1 MQNIFFSLN
10 VSLFIVIL
18 SSKIFLNDKFIFKKT
33 WMFWFE
39 NVKISSKSDLF
50 LLLKLFYRFTDL
62 ENWYYVSENVGVNL
76 VFA

>member
-1 MQNIFFSLN
+1 
-10 VSLFIVIL
+10 
-18 SSKIFLNDKFIFKKT
+18 
-33 WMFWFE
+33 MFWFE

-62 ENWYYVSENVGVNL
+62 GNMYYVSENVDVNL